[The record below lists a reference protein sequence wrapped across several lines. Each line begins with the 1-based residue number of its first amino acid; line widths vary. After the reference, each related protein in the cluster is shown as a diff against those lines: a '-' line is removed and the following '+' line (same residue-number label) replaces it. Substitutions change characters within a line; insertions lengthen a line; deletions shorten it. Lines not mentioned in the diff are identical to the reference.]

1 MATCF
6 DVAKYIL
13 KKKGKLSTI
22 KLQKLLYYAQAWS
35 LVWDDEPL
43 FNERIEAWLNGPVV
57 PDLYNFH
64 RGKFS
69 LMPEELT
76 EGNEANL
83 TNEQKKSIDIVL
95 KDYGNK
101 SSQWLSELTHLEDPW
116 KEARKGLLP
125 NERGNHE
132 ITLASMA
139 EYYTSIL
146 PE

>member
-1 MATCF
+1 MSTCF

-13 KKKGKLSTI
+13 TKMGKLSTV
-22 KLQKLLYYAQAWS
+22 KLQKLLYYTQAWT

-57 PDLYNFH
+57 PDLYYIH

-69 LMPEELT
+69 LKAENLS
-76 EGNEANL
+76 EGNEDNL
-83 TNEQKKSIDIVL
+83 TNNQKKSIDIVL
-95 KDYGNK
+95 KDYGAK

-125 NERGNHE
+125 NVRGNHE